1 MPPQSFEE
9 AGAPL
14 AEDQQEGADEDFS
27 LQFHLGG
34 VKSGLSEVRDKM
46 EDIRMGEVRSRG
58 SGESQRQR
66 IVLEMFFTRSVGCL
80 SAPQSRLVT

>member
-1 MPPQSFEE
+1 M
-9 AGAPL
+9 
-14 AEDQQEGADEDFS
+14 DEDFS

-34 VKSGLSEVRDKM
+34 VKSSLSEVRDKM

-66 IVLEMFFTRSVGCL
+66 IVPETFFMRSIGHL
-80 SAPQSRLVT
+80 SAPQSRLAT

>member
-1 MPPQSFEE
+1 MRPQSFEE

-14 AEDQQEGADEDFS
+14 AKDQQDGVDEDFS

-66 IVLEMFFTRSVGCL
+66 TVPEMFFVRSVVCL
-80 SAPQSRLVT
+80 SVSQSRLVT

>member
-1 MPPQSFEE
+1 M
-9 AGAPL
+9 
-14 AEDQQEGADEDFS
+14 DEDFS
-27 LQFHLGG
+27 LQFDLGG

-66 IVLEMFFTRSVGCL
+66 IVPEMFFMRSVGCL